1 MKHILVI
8 SIILIILTG
17 CTTQYNED
25 SMPDGSSSN
34 TGYLEETNSTIDTS
48 KSVKLTCLHNREDK
62 PYEDFVSQELEIV
75 EAFEAVI
82 KNAELMPGILNYVAE
97 YTLQISSSKQLMKT
111 YHLSLG
117 ADRTM
122 KGLLVDTLDTNKGY
136 EIPIDDANK
145 LRDIILR

>member
-1 MKHILVI
+1 M
-8 SIILIILTG
+8 S
-17 CTTQYNED
+17 
-25 SMPDGSSSN
+25 DGSSSN
-34 TGYLEETNSTIDTS
+34 TESEYLEETNSTIDAS
-48 KSVKLTCLHNREDK
+48 KSVKLTCLHNRENK
-62 PYEDFVSQELEIV
+62 PCEDFVSQELEIV
-75 EAFEAVI
+75 EAFEAAI

-97 YTLQISSSKQLMKT
+97 YTLQISSSKQSMKT

-122 KGLLVDTLDTNKGY
+122 KGLLVDTLDTHKGY